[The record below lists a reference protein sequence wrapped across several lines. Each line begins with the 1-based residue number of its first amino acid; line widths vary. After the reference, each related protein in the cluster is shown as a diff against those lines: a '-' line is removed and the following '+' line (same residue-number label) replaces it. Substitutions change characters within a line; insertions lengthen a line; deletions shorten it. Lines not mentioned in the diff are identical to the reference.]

1 MGIKG
6 RMGLPQRIARLS
18 LFGPAESS
26 TASLY
31 AVVVPHPNEE
41 RFDAEI
47 VDAKGNCYLQLTG
60 YHTVEVP
67 NIIDAGKAKAL
78 QAAMSL
84 EPVAA

>member
-1 MGIKG
+1 MGIKA

-18 LFGPAESS
+18 LFGPAESP
-26 TASLY
+26 TGSLF
-31 AVVVPHPNEE
+31 AVVAPHPNED

-60 YHTVEVP
+60 YHTVEIP
-67 NIIDAGKAKAL
+67 NAVDAERVRAL
-78 QAAMSL
+78 HAAMSL